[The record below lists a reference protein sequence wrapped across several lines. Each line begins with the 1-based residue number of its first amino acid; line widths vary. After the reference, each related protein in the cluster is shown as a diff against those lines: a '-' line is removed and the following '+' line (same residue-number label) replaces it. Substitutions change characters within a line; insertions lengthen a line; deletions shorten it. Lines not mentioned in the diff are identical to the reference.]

1 MSGKPLESVTK
12 WTFLGEIPFSC
23 STALISSVPM
33 LLVPLT
39 PIFLPARSAT
49 LAIPEF
55 AVTTS
60 VRVSGRRV
68 EASAR
73 IRNLA
78 PAACAAM

>member
-1 MSGKPLESVTK
+1 
-12 WTFLGEIPFSC
+12 
-23 STALISSVPM
+23 M

-39 PIFLPARSAT
+39 PIFLPTRSAT
-49 LAIPEF
+49 VPIPEC
-55 AVTTS
+55 AVMTS

>member
-1 MSGKPLESVTK
+1 
-12 WTFLGEIPFSC
+12 
-23 STALISSVPM
+23 M

-39 PIFLPARSAT
+39 PIFWPARPAMV
-49 LAIPEF
+49 LICEF

-73 IRNLA
+73 MRNLA